1 MNMLMFAFL
10 FSTWILNINGL
21 STPTRISKKALLA
34 ELQKSYTPETIID
47 NVGRHVTVDI
57 DPEGSVAS
65 LVLVRLSK
73 QLIALDNNG
82 DPCKDSLDTGALG
95 NIVQSFASSD
105 WNSSAQA
112 REAATEGTKAS
123 AVLSKLLS
131 LQSSDLWEPL
141 IEKWKDTDAG
151 EFEPHQISGIAWS
164 FDVLTDD
171 YNLPI
176 QFQEA
181 HQSLDLPFRI
191 RTNLCGDVDGL
202 TVSNLV
208 DQVNFRTEEIR
219 TKSNKIVRERRQT
232 AWQGDDHVAPFAYSG
247 KAMDRDDWSPLVKD
261 VRDCLNKE
269 TGQYYDG
276 CLLNLYP
283 DGDSGMRYH
292 IDPDQG
298 SLWAYET
305 AVVSVG
311 CTRRFAFREVPS
323 SNGSSSNTKP
333 HVFVLFQGDVTEMF
347 ADCQTRFQHTVKT
360 AESKNENQ
368 PRASLVFKRSLQ

>member
-1 MNMLMFAFL
+1 MLLLFVFL
-10 FSTWILNINGL
+10 LTWILNTNAL
-21 STPTRISKKALLA
+21 SISTRISKKALLA
-34 ELQKSYTPETIID
+34 DLQKSYTPESIID
-47 NVGRHVTVDI
+47 NVGKHVSVDI

-82 DPCKDSLDTGALG
+82 DPYKDSFDAGTLG
-95 NIVQSFASSD
+95 KIVQSFASSN

-131 LQSSDLWEPL
+131 LQSSNLWEPL
-141 IEKWKDTDAG
+141 LKKWKDTDAG

-164 FDVLTDD
+164 FDVLSND

-181 HQSLDLPFRI
+181 FDNLGLPFRI
-191 RTNLCGDVDGL
+191 RANMCGDFDGL
-202 TVSNLV
+202 TVFNLV

-219 TKSNKIVRERRQT
+219 TKSNKTVRERRQT
-232 AWQGDDHVAPFAYSG
+232 AWEGDDHVAPFAYSG
-247 KAMDRDDWSPLVKD
+247 KNMDRDDWSPLVKT
-261 VRDCLNKE
+261 VRDHLNKQ

-283 DGDSGMRYH
+283 DGGSGMRYH

-298 SLWAYET
+298 TLWAFET

-311 CTRRFAFREVPS
+311 CTRRFAFREIPS
-323 SNGSSSNTKP
+323 SGSSSNAKP

-347 ADCQTRFQHTVKT
+347 ADCQTRFQHTVRT
-360 AESKNENQ
+360 AESKNENA
-368 PRASLVFKRSLQ
+368 PRASLVFKRTL

>member
-1 MNMLMFAFL
+1 MLLLAFL
-10 FSTWILNINGL
+10 LGAWILNTNAL
-21 STPTRISKKALLA
+21 SAPTRISKKTLLA
-34 ELQKSYTPETIID
+34 ELQKSYTPESIID
-47 NVGRHVTVDI
+47 NVGKHVTVDI

-73 QLIALDNNG
+73 QLITLDNNG
-82 DPCKDSLDTGALG
+82 DLYKDSFGIGTLG
-95 NIVQSFASSD
+95 KIVESFASSN

-112 REAATEGTKAS
+112 RDSATEGTKAS
-123 AVLSKLLS
+123 AVLSKLLA
-131 LQSSDLWEPL
+131 LQSSDVWEPL
-141 IEKWKDTDAG
+141 VKKWQDIDAG
-151 EFEPHQISGIAWS
+151 DFEAHQISGIAWS
-164 FDVLTDD
+164 FDVLLDD

-181 HQSLDLPFRI
+181 HDALELPFRI
-191 RTNLCGDVDGL
+191 RRNLCGDIDGL
-202 TVSNLV
+202 EPSNLV
-208 DQVNFRTEEIR
+208 DQVNFQTEEIR

-232 AWQGDDHVAPFAYSG
+232 AWEGDDHVAPFAYSG
-247 KAMDRDDWSPLVKD
+247 KSMDRDDWSPLVKD
-261 VRDCLNKE
+261 VRDYLNKE

-283 DGDSGMRYH
+283 DGGSGMRYH

-298 SLWAYET
+298 TLWDFET

-311 CTRRFAFREVPS
+311 CTRRFAFREMPS
-323 SNGSSSNTKP
+323 SDCSSNTKP

-360 AESKNENQ
+360 AESKDENS
-368 PRASLVFKRSLQ
+368 PRASLVFKRTLK